1 MSGRQAPIERFVRA
15 IVPNGAGDRMSME
28 GASDALDIESEGT
41 KQILPDA
48 EGVFDAI
55 GRIGYEFEH
64 AIADIVDNSIDAAA
78 TEVLIRFNHDG
89 KAVRSVTVI
98 DNGQGMTG
106 KQLDTAMAF
115 GAKTK
120 GEASLGKYGMG
131 LKAASFSQCDVLT
144 VISSTSSG
152 VEGRRWTAEK
162 ARADWTCEVLQRNAA
177 AEYLRRN
184 GDRIDIRRGTLVEWD
199 RLDALSH
206 AMERPENMIE
216 RRFNDLAAHLG
227 LIFHRFIES
236 GEVRLRM
243 DAAHL
248 ISGGRGYAQPVE
260 ALNPFPR
267 ATGLKGYPRQ
277 FTFTMGDQEIKF
289 TAHVWRRNASDAG
302 FKLGAGRLAHKQGF
316 YVYRNSRII
325 QAGGWN
331 GLRNDGEVHTSLARI
346 EFDLPPTLDAIF
358 KPTVQKSAV
367 SMPEEMLKAIRGAKS
382 GSKTFAEY
390 LSDAETAYRQ
400 QKPEKVVRHGLVPTD
415 GVTKE
420 LSRTFVRILGE
431 PQDDEDE
438 VRFVWT
444 PMSPDQF
451 VRIDP
456 DTNTIKL
463 NSRYRDA
470 VLLGQRGSSGDAPLT
485 KTLLMLLFK
494 DDLARRNRM
503 ASFEA
508 KLEVMNQLLVAALK
522 AQW

>member
-1 MSGRQAPIERFVRA
+1 M
-15 IVPNGAGDRMSME
+15 PNGGSDEMTTAR
-28 GASDALDIESEGT
+28 ASDALAIESEGT

-64 AIADIVDNSIDAAA
+64 AIADIVDNSIDATA

-89 KAVRSVTVI
+89 KAVRSVAVI

-106 KQLDTAMAF
+106 KELDTAMAF

-144 VISSTSSG
+144 VISATSSG

-162 ARADWTCEVLQRNAA
+162 ARADWACEVLQPDAA

-184 GDRIDIRRGTLVEWD
+184 GDRVDTRRGTLVEWD
-199 RLDALSH
+199 RLDAMSH

-227 LIFHRFIES
+227 LIFHRFIEN
-236 GEVRLRM
+236 GDVRLGM

-248 ISGGRGYAQPVE
+248 TSGARGYAQSVE

-267 ATGLKGYPRQ
+267 VTGLTGYPRQ
-277 FTFTMGDQEIKF
+277 FSFAVDGHVVNF
-289 TAHVWRRNASDAG
+289 AAHVWRRNATDAG

-316 YVYRNSRII
+316 YVYRNGRII
-325 QAGGWN
+325 QAGGWS

-346 EFDLPPTLDAIF
+346 EFDLPPALDAIF

-367 SMPEEMLKAIRGAKS
+367 SMPEELLKAIRGAKS

-390 LSDAETAYRQ
+390 LSDAENAYRE

-415 GVTKE
+415 GFTKE
-420 LSRTFVRILGE
+420 LSRTFARILGE
-431 PQDDEDE
+431 AQDDEDE
-438 VRFVWT
+438 VRFVWAA
-444 PMSPDQF
+444 MSTDRF
-451 VRIDP
+451 LRIDP

-508 KLEVMNQLLVAALK
+508 KLEVINRLLVAALK